1 MRFMLST
8 RQYICIYI
16 YNYSHTTASSS
27 KVLLTAF
34 NSCPSLWS
42 SSPTSC
48 FEFILVTWDDIL
60 VPQVVMTTTLNQLW
74 EAPVF
79 WHFNTPCLGLE
90 SKSMPSKVLITVESV
105 IEYTLHLGLTMVE
118 DDLAVMEGDLS
129 SSLTSALWPW
139 WQTMHSTCISE
150 MIWGEHDLPLFKQ
163 LFFSFQHRLYA
174 WVTGP
179 LQGDSFRQIQA
190 SQG

>member
-1 MRFMLST
+1 M
-8 RQYICIYI
+8 YIYR
-16 YNYSHTTASSS
+16 YNYSHTAASSS
-27 KVLLTAF
+27 KVLPAAV

-42 SSPTSC
+42 SSPISH
-48 FEFILVTWDDIL
+48 FEFILVAWDDIL
-60 VPQVVMTTTLNQLW
+60 VPQVVTTTPSNWLW

-79 WHFNTPCLGLE
+79 WHFNAPCLGLE
-90 SKSMPSKVLITVESV
+90 SNSMPSKVPITVESI

-118 DDLAVMEGDLS
+118 DDLAVAEEDDLAVMEGNLG
-129 SSLTSALWPW
+129 SSLGSVSQPW
-139 WQTMHSTCISE
+139 WRTMHSTCISE

-163 LFFSFQHRLYA
+163 LFFSFQHRLHT

-179 LQGDSFRQIQA
+179 LQGDLFRRIQA